1 MNSRGFA
8 RLGLLTLGLALSP
21 LVVCDGDELLPA
33 TDSVASASIQSVAP
47 IGNETGG
54 VIGGYIATGTSAQY
68 MGGGC
73 ERVRRPSC
81 SRPGRRS
88 THR

>member
-1 MNSRGFA
+1 MNARGFA
-8 RLGLLTLGLALSP
+8 RPGLLTLGLAFSAAVACGGDGLLAATDGVAVAAPSI
-21 LVVCDGDELLPA
+21 DGDI
-33 TDSVASASIQSVAP
+33 ASGSP
-47 IGNETGG
+47 T
-54 VIGGYIATGTSAQY
+54 QY

-81 SRPGRRS
+81 NRRGRRS